1 MGRTFEDFI
10 AWTNAAET
18 PEEVFRLYQEVLAAL
33 GFEHVIYSLITD
45 HPSLD
50 RKAGHGLQ
58 RNYPEDW
65 MVHYA
70 ANGYERKDPVPKFAF
85 KTARAF
91 TWDWLMAHG
100 ALTPEERRVM
110 DEAAEAR
117 LCDGVGIPLYGP
129 NGEIAGIGL
138 ANGSGDVRP
147 DKNMLG
153 LLKAMATQFHIA
165 YSDKC
170 FDAGTTAAE
179 IRLSAREREILLWA
193 AEGKSDQMIADMLHI
208 SYPTVRFHL
217 SNIYRKLGAN
227 ERIFAVVKALRRG
240 LITPNFVQPIEV
252 AR

>member
-1 MGRTFEDFI
+1 MAVTFEEFI
-10 AWTNAAET
+10 TRTNAAAT
-18 PEEVFRLYQEVLAAL
+18 PEEVFLIYQATLQAL
-33 GFEHVIYSLITD
+33 GFDRVIYSLITD
-45 HPSLD
+45 HPSLG
-50 RKAGHGLQ
+50 RKAGHGLK

-65 MVHYA
+65 MAHYA

-91 TWDWLMAHG
+91 TWDWLVEHG
-100 ALTPEERRVM
+100 ALTPEERCVM
-110 DEAAEAR
+110 HEADEAGLR
-117 LCDGVGIPLYGP
+117 DGVGIPLYGP

-138 ANGSGDVRP
+138 ANATGGISP

-153 LLKAMATQFHIA
+153 LLKAMAWQFHTA
-165 YSDKC
+165 YSERC
-170 FDAGTTAAE
+170 LDAGAGLDE

-227 ERIFAVVKALRRG
+227 ERIFAVVKAVRRG
-240 LITPNFVQPIEV
+240 LITPNFVEPIEV